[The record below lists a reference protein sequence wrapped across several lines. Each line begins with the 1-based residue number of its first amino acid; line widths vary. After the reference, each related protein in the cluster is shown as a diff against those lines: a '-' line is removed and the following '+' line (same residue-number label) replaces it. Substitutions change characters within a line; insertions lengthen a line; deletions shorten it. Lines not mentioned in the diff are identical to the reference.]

1 MRAAL
6 ILGFAVSLAA
16 PARAQDSLPKRFKVA
31 GDLSF
36 VNTGGNSDVT
46 TLGLGEKIEWMTS
59 PRFTLK
65 QELRWVYGEDSGEE
79 NANALLTDLRGEYGL
94 TSRVSLFAG
103 VTYDY
108 NLFAGVKRHFA
119 EYTGLGFLVLD
130 RPKDKVRLDAGLSLN
145 QEWEINRDEADNF
158 PSGRLGGDY
167 RHAFSEKAYLQQILE
182 FIPNFDTSSDYRLNT
197 ETALVA
203 PITGGI
209 AIKVGYIVRY
219 RGEPP
224 EGFNTTD
231 TLFRTGIQISN

>member
-108 NLFAGVKRHFA
+108 NLFAGVKA
-119 EYTGLGFLVLD
+119 GWAGLG
-130 RPKDKVRLDAGLSLN
+130 
-145 QEWEINRDEADNF
+145 
-158 PSGRLGGDY
+158 
-167 RHAFSEKAYLQQILE
+167 
-182 FIPNFDTSSDYRLNT
+182 
-197 ETALVA
+197 
-203 PITGGI
+203 
-209 AIKVGYIVRY
+209 
-219 RGEPP
+219 
-224 EGFNTTD
+224 
-231 TLFRTGIQISN
+231 